1 MRASISPSSLS
12 TENIAQNGVWSTQ
25 VSTII
30 SWFNIALTPKTFS
43 FIIPNFLYYLKVSKW
58 TLWNIFSHLL
68 LKTSLWTI
76 IAVSIHFLENESE
89 EKGTEGILY

>member
-1 MRASISPSSLS
+1 MRPHRAAANILLSGPLTLHLSPALWFAREGGVFVALSASVLSLL
-12 TENIAQNGVWSTQ
+12 A
-25 VSTII
+25 
-30 SWFNIALTPKTFS
+30 IALERLLTMERRGPA
-43 FIIPNFLYYLKVSKW
+43 PAA
-58 TLWNIFSHLL
+58 HLL